1 VKALRTWLGI
11 DAEGEA
17 GLSIIEIMVAMM
29 VFAIIAVGVA
39 FALTTSIKMTRD
51 ARSREVAANLA
62 AQAIDLSRSIDDVF
76 GIVNDTKSFTVDG
89 VNFSVARSSGWVT
102 AAGGDNACGTAGSP
116 LQYKHVNVQV
126 TWGGMNETTPPVQA
140 DTLIAPNGRINDP
153 SMGTI
158 LVSVTGATGEGIPG
172 MVVSAAPAAVNPN
185 GAQPVDPA
193 PLPTDADGCSYVL
206 KVAPGNYDITIAGP
220 SGSYVSEDQAGTV
233 TRTVGVAAGDSTSAD
248 AQFDL
253 ASTINATFASN
264 SAIPDIQFPSNL
276 DASFLS
282 ENGVNRQAVS
292 VPPSKVVSTQVHP
305 FAGGYTVLA
314 GAYVAPVGTADS
326 CLSPDPAAW
335 STPNAAGVVGRRQ
348 PAVASVPGGSA
359 AVNVPMGVVTVNK
372 LKKKDY
378 ITAVSVEGDS
388 STGDPG
394 CAVEMTYTFPLEVVG
409 DNSPV
414 AIALPYGTWN
424 LYAGTLKGEKLSQ
437 IKHGD
442 IDLPA
447 GTALS
452 SEYNGNNN
460 GNNGNNNNGNNNG
473 NGNGNKHASKANKES
488 FTLDPRLTAP

>member
-1 VKALRTWLGI
+1 VKALRIRLGLG
-11 DAEGEA
+11 ARREA
-17 GLSIIEIMVAMM
+17 GLTIIEIMVAMM

-39 FALTTSIKMTRD
+39 YALTTTLKLTRD
-51 ARSREVAANLA
+51 ARSREVAAHLA

-89 VNFSVARSSGWVT
+89 VDFSVARSSGWVT

-116 LQYKHVNVQV
+116 LQYKHVNVKV
-126 TWGGMNETTPPVQA
+126 TWAGMNETTPPVQA

-158 LVSVTGATGEGIPG
+158 LVSVTGATGEGMPG
-172 MVVSAAPAAVNPN
+172 MIVSAAPAAVNPN

-220 SGSYVSEDQAGTV
+220 SGSYVSEDQAATV
-233 TRTVGVAAGDSTSAD
+233 TTTVGVAAGDSTSAD

-276 DASFLS
+276 DASYLS
-282 ENGVNRQAVS
+282 ENGAYTQAVS
-292 VPPSKVVSTQVHP
+292 VPPSKVVSTPVHP

-314 GAYVAPVGTADS
+314 GAYVAPVGTANS

-348 PAVASVPGGSA
+348 AAVASVPGGSA
-359 AVNVPMGVVTVNK
+359 AVNVPMGVVTVHK

-378 ITAVSVEGDS
+378 ITAVSAEADEVI
-388 STGDPG
+388 GDPG
-394 CAVEMTYTFPLEVVG
+394 CAVPMTYTFPLEVSA
-409 DNSPV
+409 DDAPV
-414 AIALPYGTWN
+414 TIALPYGTWN
-424 LYAGTLKGEKLSQ
+424 LYTGTLKGQKDTQ
-437 IKHGD
+437 VKHAD
-442 IDLPA
+442 IDLPP
-447 GTALS
+447 GTPVNS
-452 SEYNGNNN
+452 GK
-460 GNNGNNNNGNNNG
+460 G
-473 NGNGNKHASKANKES
+473 KSKLDTNKES
-488 FTLDPRLTAP
+488 FTLDPRLIAP